1 MGTVAGHGKFL
12 PEPAVNVRLILSPFE
27 RYDLMSVDKYAVCP
41 CGSGKKIKF
50 CKCKESIEEMDR
62 VVNMVN
68 GGQIVPALDRLSEVL
83 QTHPDAAW
91 ALAVR
96 GRLLLD
102 LREYET
108 LNENADRFI
117 RLQPSNPLA
126 LTQRA
131 AANLFRGQ
139 VEPATE
145 SMLSALTESGR
156 DVDAFVLDVASAL
169 AYMLAQ
175 RGVFLTSRVYA
186 SLAMMT
192 TGYQGGQAA
201 VSVLQQLNTSPTINQ
216 LIKATPMLIPRPSD
230 VEWGERYDEASS
242 LLENQKIDL
251 AESKFQSLQRTLSK
265 EPAVL
270 SGLLMCAIWRG
281 DTDAQ
286 STLFKK
292 LSECESLEHEERV
305 QSRALSALVD
315 PTSPDLSILV
325 KRLEGTINNAEEVE
339 LCLTADSRFT
349 SLPGNMLGSLRMTD
363 SEVPPRAGFQILDR
377 DKPESLDQ
385 LPPID
390 EVPESIA
397 LVFVYGKQTDR
408 DARIEIHD
416 VRPRDLQSVKERI
429 ASLIDGIE
437 LQESDSDPLPLLAA
451 VQPQVAIIPFKAKQS
466 EAEKLQ
472 AELMEA
478 RLADRIVDTEI
489 PFLGGKTLRETANDD
504 SLAFE
509 RIVAVRLIEQYD
521 EIVSKSETLM
531 DQVYQLSNLT
541 APENLHPEPA
551 DAEAIANEDLNRVHG
566 DKLDAETLIY
576 LLQRCQQV
584 SATPAARRFA
594 AQLIEAELTEEQ
606 QPAKMLAHM
615 TLVNT
620 AKQNDKALEALEKAK
635 AFAVANQMPTA
646 QLLLSEVS
654 LRLAAGD
661 PQGFQETIQSL
672 TSQYGNDPEVMARLQ
687 QMLMAYGL
695 IGPDGAP
702 RSGGSP
708 QAAGGNPSG
717 AGGGLWTPD
726 QGQQPPTQEG
736 GGGSKLW
743 VPGMD

>member
-1 MGTVAGHGKFL
+1 MGAVAGHGKFL
-12 PEPAVNVRLILSPFE
+12 LERAVNARLILSPFE

-186 SLAMMT
+186 ALAMMT

-251 AESKFQSLQRTLSK
+251 AESKFQSLQRTLPK

-429 ASLIDGIE
+429 TSLIDGIE

-504 SLAFE
+504 SLVFE
-509 RIVAVRLIEQYD
+509 RVVAVRLIEQYD

-551 DAEAIANEDLNRVHG
+551 DAESIANEDLNRVYG

-584 SATPAARRFA
+584 AATPAARRFA
-594 AQLIEAELTEEQ
+594 SQLIEAELTAEQ

-620 AKQNDKALEALEKAK
+620 AKQNDKALEALENAK

-646 QLLLSEVS
+646 QLLLTEVS

-708 QAAGGNPSG
+708 QAAGGNSSG
-717 AGGGLWTPD
+717 SGGGLWTPD
-726 QGQQPPTQEG
+726 QGQQPPAQEG

>member
-1 MGTVAGHGKFL
+1 
-12 PEPAVNVRLILSPFE
+12 
-27 RYDLMSVDKYAVCP
+27 MSVDKYAVCP

-216 LIKATPMLIPRPSD
+216 LIKATPMLIPRPRD

-315 PTSPDLSILV
+315 PTSPDLSTLV

>member
-216 LIKATPMLIPRPSD
+216 LIKATPMLIPRPRD

-270 SGLLMCAIWRG
+270 SGLLMCAIWHG

-478 RLADRIVDTEI
+478 RLGDRIVDTEI

>member
-1 MGTVAGHGKFL
+1 
-12 PEPAVNVRLILSPFE
+12 
-27 RYDLMSVDKYAVCP
+27 MSVDKYAVCP

-83 QTHPDAAW
+83 ETHPDAAW

-145 SMLSALTESGR
+145 SMLTALTESGR

-186 SLAMMT
+186 ALAMMT

-216 LIKATPMLIPRPSD
+216 LIKATPMLIARPSD
-230 VEWGERYDEASS
+230 VEWAERYDEAAS

-251 AESKFQSLQRTLSK
+251 AESKFQSLQRTLPQ

-286 STLFKK
+286 SSLFKK
-292 LSECESLEHEERV
+292 LSECESLEYEERV

-349 SLPGNMLGSLRMTD
+349 SLPSNMLGSLRMTD

-377 DKPESLDQ
+377 DIPESLDQ

-416 VRPRDLQSVKERI
+416 VRPRDLESVKERI
-429 ASLIDGIE
+429 TSLIDGID
-437 LQESDSDPLPLLAA
+437 LQEGDSDPLPLLAA

-489 PFLGGKTLRETANDD
+489 PFLGGKTLRETASDET
-504 SLAFE
+504 LIFE
-509 RIVAVRLIEQYD
+509 RTVAVRLMEQYD

-531 DQVYQLSNLT
+531 EQVYQLSNLT

-551 DAEAIANEDLNRVHG
+551 EAESVANEDLNRVYG
-566 DKLDAETLIY
+566 DKLDPETLIY

-584 SATPAARRFA
+584 AATPAARRFA
-594 AQLIEAELTEEQ
+594 TQLIETELTEEQ
-606 QPAKMLAHM
+606 KPAKMLAHM

-620 AKQNDKALEALEKAK
+620 AKQNDKALEALENAK
-635 AFAVANQMPTA
+635 AFATANQMPTA
-646 QLLLSEVS
+646 QLLLTEVS

-672 TSQYGNDPEVMARLQ
+672 TSQYGDDPEVMARLQ

-702 RSGGSP
+702 RSGGNP
-708 QAAGGNPSG
+708 QSAGGNAPTS
-717 AGGGLWTPD
+717 GGGLWTPD
-726 QGQQPPTQEG
+726 QGQQPPAQEG

>member
-1 MGTVAGHGKFL
+1 
-12 PEPAVNVRLILSPFE
+12 
-27 RYDLMSVDKYAVCP
+27 MSVDKYAVCP

-50 CKCKESIEEMDR
+50 CKCKESIDEMDR

-91 ALAVR
+91 ALAIR

-145 SMLSALTESGR
+145 SMLNALTESGR
-156 DVDAFVLDVASAL
+156 DVDAFVLDVSSAL

-186 SLAMMT
+186 ALAMMT

-201 VSVLQQLNTSPTINQ
+201 ISVLQQLNTSPTINQ
-216 LIKATPMLIPRPSD
+216 LIKATPTLIPRPDD
-230 VEWGERYDEASS
+230 VEWAERYDEATS

-251 AESKFQSLQRTLSK
+251 AESKFQSLQRTLPN

-292 LSECESLEHEERV
+292 LSTCESLDQEQRV

-315 PTSPDLSILV
+315 PRSPDLSIAV
-325 KRLEGTINNAEEVE
+325 KQMEGPINNAEEVE
-339 LCLTADSRFT
+339 LSLMANSRFT
-349 SLPGNMLGSLRMTD
+349 ALPPNMLGSLRMTD
-363 SEVPPRAGFQILDR
+363 DEVPPRAGFQILDR
-377 DKPESLDQ
+377 DKPDSLDQ

-390 EVPESIA
+390 DVPEAIA

-408 DARIEIHD
+408 DARIEVHD
-416 VRPRDLQSVKERI
+416 VRPRHLQEVKDRLAE
-429 ASLIDGIE
+429 LIPGIE

-451 VQPQVAIIPFKAKQS
+451 CQPQVAIIPFKAKQS
-466 EAEKLQ
+466 EAETLQ
-472 AELMEA
+472 ADLMVA
-478 RLADRIVDTEI
+478 RLADRIVNTEI
-489 PFLGGKTLRETANDD
+489 PFLGGKTLTETANDET
-504 SLAFE
+504 LVFE
-509 RIVAVRLIEQYD
+509 RTVAVRLIEQYD
-521 EIVSKSETLM
+521 EIVSKSDTLM
-531 DQVYQLSNLT
+531 SEVYRLANLT
-541 APENLHPEPA
+541 APAELHPTSDE
-551 DAEAIANEDLNRVHG
+551 AELIANEDLNRVHG

-584 SATPAARRFA
+584 AATPAARRFA
-594 AQLIEAELTEEQ
+594 TQLIAMELTEDQ

-620 AKQNDKALEALEKAK
+620 AKQTDKALEALVEAK
-635 AFAVANQMPTA
+635 TFAEANQLPTA
-646 QLLLSEVS
+646 QLLLTEVS

-661 PQGFQETIQSL
+661 PQGFQRTIESI
-672 TSQYGNDPEVMARLQ
+672 TSNYGNDPEVMARLQ
-687 QMLMAYGL
+687 QMLMSYGL

-702 RSGGSP
+702 RGGSRQAEPSGGAG
-708 QAAGGNPSG
+708 AAT
-717 AGGGLWTPD
+717 GGLWTPD
-726 QGQQPPTQEG
+726 QGQQPPGESG
-736 GGGSKLW
+736 GGGKLW